1 MRLQEE
7 EEEEEKKVKSGSI
20 ICKYWYVRGVTYGGI
35 L

>member
-1 MRLQEE
+1 MRLQEDD
-7 EEEEEKKVKSGSI
+7 EEKKVKLGSI